1 MGKIRFFALV
11 ALFGWIYFFGDSL
24 LFFFLESLPKIRRI
38 TYNPYTSLIYLRF
51 NSLLSI
57 ALISLLAGI
66 FITKST
72 KICIW
77 GAVLYIFYECIS
89 LMLLLRNSESLAEIM
104 QVGLLYLIEVV
115 ITIPMVFGLTK
126 LGQRIRKAKR
136 KSF

>member
-77 GAVLYIFYECIS
+77 GAVL
-89 LMLLLRNSESLAEIM
+89 
-104 QVGLLYLIEVV
+104 
-115 ITIPMVFGLTK
+115 
-126 LGQRIRKAKR
+126 
-136 KSF
+136 